1 LRSLWSAT
9 PRALAIILF
18 LCSFGFA
25 QPAQPPGPFADQS
38 QKLDEIRANLDQI
51 EQTLGRKD
59 LNDAALQ
66 DLRTRIDPLS
76 RDNQAIIDKL
86 QPQLDAIKARIDQ
99 LGPKPAATAPPESA
113 DVSNER
119 ADQQRQFDAIDGILK
134 RGNLFAKQIEQDSD
148 AIVSRRRDQFTR
160 ALFARTFSI
169 LDPRLWISVIGEAG
183 RDWRATRTVAS
194 DWASSLRY
202 KLAGWNALILLGSL
216 LAVALAYP
224 LVLIVARRVSL
235 RDPNVHDPST
245 LRKATAAA
253 WGALV
258 DIMTPVAAALVVL
271 GLARFFDLFNS
282 RLDPLVTAVFDAVI
296 RIAIASGIARA
307 MVAPGLVNWRTIDV
321 TEAIADRLYRL
332 AIVVASVVSATK
344 VLEALI
350 EIIGAGLRASI
361 ALRGGGALVVA
372 LIAAFSL
379 RNIAARDDA
388 EEECLPPKVAAT
400 PGWRGPLRV
409 VVWGLVAT
417 IIVSTLT
424 GYNAFASFLV
434 TQAIWV
440 WFIGGTL
447 YLLNE
452 LADEAI
458 CTSLRPHSPIGRSVM
473 NSVGLTRESLDQIAV
488 LMSGAITVALIV
500 AAAMMALAPWGVESD
515 DMFGSVRAAFF
526 GFKVGEVT
534 ISLSSI
540 IVSVI
545 LFGIAWGAARA
556 LQNWL
561 ESKFLPH
568 TQLDAGLRNS
578 IGTSI
583 GYIGFLLA
591 VALALGFLGLSFE
604 KLAIVAGALSV
615 GIGFGLQSIVNNFV
629 SGLILLWERA
639 IRVGDWVV
647 VGDEQ
652 GYVRRI
658 NVRSTEIE
666 TFDRAMM
673 IVPNSNLVSGVVKNW
688 VRNDRV
694 GRIKNPVTVAVDT
707 NPEKVREALLTC
719 AQNHELVQKFPTPS
733 VMFTAMEGSLKFE
746 LICFVG
752 DVEKSARVKSDLNF
766 EMFTRL
772 KDAGIAPFAPPTQG
786 TTLVSLTDIDRL
798 EKMMTSRSTQ
808 VPT

>member
-119 ADQQRQFDAIDGILK
+119 AEQQRQFDAIDGILK
-134 RGNLFAKQIEQDSD
+134 RGNLFAKQIEQDGD